1 MRLAFRIDLHHLP
14 IYAAL
19 CGALALLV
27 LSEGAHAQQSGAGQ
41 TTGALTSVPVTEP
54 VTTADVAVTDT
65 STDAQNDA
73 LAAAQNTTVSNA
85 DTSSTYLAGTAFS
98 VPADTAS
105 QNDISL
111 DDQVL
116 SRQRGGFSGM
126 LMVAATPQLMRS
138 AGNGGNGVTLWDEIA
153 PPSPLPIPLDA
164 AANAQGNVAAY
175 QRK

>member
-1 MRLAFRIDLHHLP
+1 MRLVFRIDLHHLP
-14 IYAAL
+14 ICATL
-19 CGALALLV
+19 CGALTLSV
-27 LSEGAHAQQSGAGQ
+27 LSTGLHAQEISQGQSAR
-41 TTGALTSVPVTEP
+41 ALTSVPVTDP
-54 VTTADVAVTDT
+54 VTAPNVAVTDT
-65 STDAQNDA
+65 S
-73 LAAAQNTTVSNA
+73 AAQNTTDSASA
-85 DTSSTYLAGTAFS
+85 DTSATYLAGTAFS